1 MPCTSYSTFDTP
13 RINITLSFKDR
24 WQKEKTRRAA
34 RKAARQRNTQAIGL
48 GWYSREQWEA
58 LTKVVPDRSEL
69 DDTYEAWK
77 AQATD
82 ALQTLAA
89 QGARPVKVP
98 VDVQELV
105 AWCRSKD
112 RPVNGEPRA
121 DFVGHLLAKHS

>member
-1 MPCTSYSTFDTP
+1 M
-13 RINITLSFKDR
+13 NITLSFKDR
-24 WQKEKTRRAA
+24 WHKEKTRRAA
-34 RKAARQRNTQAIGL
+34 RKAARQRNTQVIGL

-69 DDTYEAWK
+69 DDTYEAWE

-89 QGARPVKVP
+89 QGARPVKVQ

-112 RPVNGEPRA
+112 RPVNGESRA

>member
-69 DDTYEAWK
+69 DDTYEAWE

-89 QGARPVKVP
+89 QGARPVK
-98 VDVQELV
+98 
-105 AWCRSKD
+105 
-112 RPVNGEPRA
+112 G
-121 DFVGHLLAKHS
+121 FLAQTAENMQ